1 MGDEDSGDAVTA
13 ASTPECTSTNLSAER
28 SFQVLYCTLEKQEMR
43 IAVRLLQQPALL
55 SVASI
60 TSCG

>member
-13 ASTPECTSTNLSAER
+13 ASTPECTGTNLSAER
-28 SFQVLYCTLEKQEMR
+28 SFQVLYCTFEIQEMR

-55 SVASI
+55 SVTSI